1 MDEPRSVLRPA
12 LEPALE
18 FSDSD
23 LFWQEHWKKFAWGL
37 AALVVL
43 ILAVGVWKFW
53 SARHLA
59 AAEASYAAAGDAAA
73 WREVV
78 AKFPGTVP
86 AGNAQVQLAESLREG
101 GDAPAAAAELEGF
114 LQSQPQHP
122 LAGAA
127 WLTLGELR
135 QMQGQNNGA
144 LEAYRVA
151 SSDFSTSYAAP
162 LALLAEARL
171 LEQMGS
177 PGEARAVLES
187 VGSLHGDTPAAM
199 IAAGELARLR
209 PPAPATLPAAPATP

>member
-1 MDEPRSVLRPA
+1 MNEPRSVLRPA

-37 AALVVL
+37 AALVAL

-59 AAEASYAAAGDAAA
+59 AAEAFYGTAGDAAS

-78 AKFPGTVP
+78 ERFPGTVP
-86 AGNAQVQLAESLREG
+86 AGNAQVQLAESLRAG
-101 GDAPAAAAELEGF
+101 GDAAAAVAELEGF

-135 QMQGQNNGA
+135 QIQGQNNGA

-151 SSDFSTSYAAP
+151 SSNFSTSYAAP
-162 LALLAEARL
+162 LALLGEAKL

-199 IAAGELARLR
+199 IAAGELARMR
-209 PPAPATLPAAPATP
+209 PPEPPTLTQPAC

>member
-12 LEPALE
+12 LEPTLE

-37 AALVVL
+37 VALVAI

-59 AAEASYAAAGDAAA
+59 AAEAFYATAGDAAA
-73 WREVV
+73 WREV
-78 AKFPGTVP
+78 AEKFPGTIP
-86 AGNAQVQLAESLREG
+86 AGNAQVRLAESLRAG
-101 GDAPAAAAELEGF
+101 GDAPAAAAELEAF
-114 LQSQPQHP
+114 LRSQPQHP

-151 SSDFSTSYAAP
+151 SSDFSASYAAP
-162 LALLAEARL
+162 LALLAEAKL

-209 PPAPATLPAAPATP
+209 PPAPAAP

>member
-1 MDEPRSVLRPA
+1 MDESRSILRPA
-12 LEPALE
+12 VEPALE

-37 AALVVL
+37 AALVAI
-43 ILAVGVWKFW
+43 ILAVGIWKFW
-53 SARHLA
+53 SARQLA
-59 AAEASYAAAGDAAA
+59 AAEASYAAADDAEA

-86 AGNAQVQLAESLREG
+86 SGNAQVQLAESLREG
-101 GDAPAAAAELEGF
+101 GDAAAAAGELEAF
-114 LQSQPQHP
+114 LQAQPQHP
-122 LAGAA
+122 LACAA

-135 QMQGQNNGA
+135 QTQGQNNSA

-151 SSDFSTSYAAP
+151 SSDFSGSYAAP
-162 LALLAEARL
+162 LALLAEAKL

-187 VGSLHGDTPAAM
+187 IGSLHGDTPAAM

-209 PPAPATLPAAPATP
+209 PAAPPTAPATP